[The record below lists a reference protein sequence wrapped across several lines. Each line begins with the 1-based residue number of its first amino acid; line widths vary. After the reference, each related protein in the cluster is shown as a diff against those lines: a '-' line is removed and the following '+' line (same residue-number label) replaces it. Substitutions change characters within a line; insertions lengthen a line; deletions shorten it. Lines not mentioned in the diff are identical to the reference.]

1 MVNYAKNIREENRKL
16 KKELRK
22 SYHDIPKTHPSWT
35 AKTSQPYSSYCNE
48 PTRKAS
54 DFQVV
59 VSRRNS
65 IVQENTKNKDTT
77 NPQLE
82 TTTQNIDIEKIVQ
95 MEVDAAVGQMHVA
108 MQRDLAKVRA
118 KYRTKLHEER
128 QKNKKR

>member
-1 MVNYAKNIREENRKL
+1 MG
-16 KKELRK
+16 

-35 AKTSQPYSSYCNE
+35 AKTSPPYSSYCHE

-65 IVQENTKNKDTT
+65 IVQDDTKNDTKSS
-77 NPQLE
+77 PQLE
-82 TTTQNIDIEKIVQ
+82 TTQNIDIEKIVQ
-95 MEVDAAVGQMHVA
+95 MEVDAAVGQMHVG

-118 KYRTKLHEER
+118 KYRTKLHEE
-128 QKNKKR
+128 